1 VNARP
6 LLLALFA
13 ILFVKMEL
21 GLIVHVCAITVFKD
35 LVAIL
40 NVVVEGIATMAH
52 ANVGLSREI
61 LVLVGLDNIAMSE
74 LVPAS

>member
-1 VNARP
+1 
-6 LLLALFA
+6 
-13 ILFVKMEL
+13 M
-21 GLIVHVCAITVFKD
+21 CAITVFKD

>member
-1 VNARP
+1 
-6 LLLALFA
+6 
-13 ILFVKMEL
+13 
-21 GLIVHVCAITVFKD
+21 
-35 LVAIL
+35 
-40 NVVVEGIATMAH
+40 MAH